1 MIENDLIWHGIC
13 SNAHVYIDYV
23 MKTTQTNI
31 LLVEDDAS
39 LSTVL
44 ADYLRSKD
52 YTVETANNGKEAWEL
67 IMIKHYDLII
77 SDIMMPRV
85 NGFELLKLVRAQYP
99 DMPMIMLTAKVD
111 RDDIM
116 HAYELGCDDYV
127 TKPFSMDILICKM
140 EAVLRRCRVRLET
153 EQTEWQLG
161 DLLFDSVR
169 QQIGD
174 QHLSSRE
181 NDLLK
186 MLCQSMNNLVDRNRI
201 LMSIWGADTY
211 FNARSLS
218 VYINHLR
225 KYLGENSPVR
235 IMSVHGK
242 GYKMVIMD

>member
-1 MIENDLIWHGIC
+1 M
-13 SNAHVYIDYV
+13 
-23 MKTTQTNI
+23 QTNI
-31 LLVEDDAS
+31 LLVEDDVS

-44 ADYLRSKD
+44 ADYLRSKN
-52 YTVETANNGKEAWEL
+52 YTVETAPNGKEAWDL
-67 IMIKHYDLII
+67 IMIKHYDLVI
-77 SDIMMPRV
+77 SDIMMPRL
-85 NGFELLKLVRAQYP
+85 NGYELLKLIREQRPELPVVVV
-99 DMPMIMLTAKVD
+99 TAKTD
-111 RDDIM
+111 RDDIV

-127 TKPFSMDILICKM
+127 TKPFSMDILICKI
-140 EAVLRRCRVRLET
+140 EAVLRRYRMSFET

-161 DLLFDSVR
+161 TLHFDTVR
-169 QQIGD
+169 QQLGA

-186 MLCQSMNNLVDRNRI
+186 MLCQSMNHLVDRNRM

-225 KYLGENSPVR
+225 KYLGEDSPIR

-242 GYKMVIMD
+242 GYKMVNMD

>member
-1 MIENDLIWHGIC
+1 M
-13 SNAHVYIDYV
+13 
-23 MKTTQTNI
+23 QTNI
-31 LLVEDDAS
+31 LLVEDDVS

-44 ADYLRSKD
+44 ADYLRSKN
-52 YTVETANNGKEAWEL
+52 YTVETAPNGKEAWDL
-67 IMIKHYDLII
+67 IMIKHYDLVI
-77 SDIMMPRV
+77 SDIMMPRL
-85 NGFELLKLVRAQYP
+85 NGYELLKLIREQRPELPVVVV
-99 DMPMIMLTAKVD
+99 TAKTD
-111 RDDIM
+111 RDDIV

-127 TKPFSMDILICKM
+127 TKPFSMDILICKI
-140 EAVLRRCRVRLET
+140 EAVLRRYRMSFET

-161 DLLFDSVR
+161 TLHFDTVR
-169 QQIGD
+169 QQLGV

-186 MLCQSMNNLVDRNRI
+186 MLCQSMNHLVDRNRI

-225 KYLGENSPVR
+225 KYLGEDSPIR

-242 GYKMVIMD
+242 GYKMVNMD

>member
-1 MIENDLIWHGIC
+1 
-13 SNAHVYIDYV
+13 
-23 MKTTQTNI
+23 MKTMQTNI

-39 LSTVL
+39 LNTVL

-52 YTVETANNGKEAWEL
+52 YTVETASNGKEAWEL
-67 IMIKHYDLII
+67 ILIKHYDLII
-77 SDIMMPRV
+77 SDIMMPRM
-85 NGFELLKLVRAQYP
+85 NGFELLKLIRTQYQELP
-99 DMPMIMLTAKVD
+99 VIMLTAKTD
-111 RDDIM
+111 RDDII
-116 HAYELGCDDYV
+116 HAYDLGCDDYV
-127 TKPFSMDILICKM
+127 TKPFSMDVLICKI
-140 EAVLRRCRVRLET
+140 EAVLRRFRLTKES

-161 DLLFDSVR
+161 ELVFDSVR
-169 QQIGD
+169 QQLGN

-186 MLCQSMNNLVDRNRI
+186 MLCQSMGQLVDRNRI

-225 KYLGENSPVR
+225 KYMGEESPIR

-242 GYKMVIMD
+242 GYKLVSMEK

>member
-1 MIENDLIWHGIC
+1 
-13 SNAHVYIDYV
+13 
-23 MKTTQTNI
+23 MKTMPTNI

-39 LSTVL
+39 LNTVL

-52 YTVETANNGKEAWEL
+52 YTVETAQNGKEAWEL
-67 IMIKHYDLII
+67 IIIKHYDLII
-77 SDIMMPRV
+77 TDIMMPKM
-85 NGFELLKLVRAQYP
+85 NGFELLKLIRAQYINLP
-99 DMPMIMLTAKVD
+99 VIMLSAKTD

-116 HAYELGCDDYV
+116 QAYSMGCDDYV
-127 TKPFSMDILICKM
+127 TKPFSMDILICKI
-140 EAVLRRCRVRLET
+140 EAVLRRFRLINES

-161 DLLFDSVR
+161 KLAFDSVR
-169 QQIGD
+169 QQLGD
-174 QHLSSRE
+174 LHLSSRE

-186 MLCQSMNNLVDRNRI
+186 MLCQNMGQLVDRNRI

-225 KYLGENSPVR
+225 KYLGEGSPIR

-242 GYKMVIMD
+242 GYKLVSMDK

>member
-1 MIENDLIWHGIC
+1 MRTIP
-13 SNAHVYIDYV
+13 
-23 MKTTQTNI
+23 TNI

-44 ADYLRSKD
+44 ADYLRSKG

-67 IMIKHYDLII
+67 ILVKHYELVI
-77 SDIMMPRV
+77 SDIMMPKM
-85 NGFELLKLVRAQYP
+85 NGFELLKLIRAQYTTLP
-99 DMPMIMLTAKVD
+99 VIMLSAKTE

-116 HAYELGCDDYV
+116 SAYELGCDDYV
-127 TKPFSMDILICKM
+127 TKPFSMDILICKV
-140 EAVLRRCRVRLET
+140 EAVLRRFRMTNESK
-153 EQTEWQLG
+153 QTEWQLG
-161 DLLFDSVR
+161 ELVFDSVR
-169 QQIGD
+169 QLLGN

-186 MLCQSMNNLVDRNRI
+186 MLCQNMNNLVDRNRI

-218 VYINHLR
+218 VYVNHLR
-225 KYLGENSPVR
+225 KYLGEDTPIR

-242 GYKMVIMD
+242 GYKMVNMDK

>member
-1 MIENDLIWHGIC
+1 MYKILI
-13 SNAHVYIDYV
+13 A
-23 MKTTQTNI
+23 
-31 LLVEDDAS
+31 EDDIE
-39 LSTVL
+39 LSELFKNVL
-44 ADYLRSKD
+44 MKQGYDVKCVL
-52 YTVETANNGKEAWEL
+52 NGKDGMDL
-67 IMIKHYDLII
+67 VLNNYFDLII
-77 SDIMMPRV
+77 SDIMMPRM

-140 EAVLRRCRVRLET
+140 EAVLRRCCVRLET

>member
-1 MIENDLIWHGIC
+1 MRTIP
-13 SNAHVYIDYV
+13 
-23 MKTTQTNI
+23 TNI

-44 ADYLRSKD
+44 ADYLRSKG

-67 IMIKHYDLII
+67 ILVKHYELVI
-77 SDIMMPRV
+77 SDIMMPKM
-85 NGFELLKLVRAQYP
+85 NGFELLKLIRAQYTTLP
-99 DMPMIMLTAKVD
+99 VIMLSAKTE

-116 HAYELGCDDYV
+116 SAYELGCDDYV
-127 TKPFSMDILICKM
+127 TKPFSMDILICKV
-140 EAVLRRCRVRLET
+140 EAVLRRFRMTNESK
-153 EQTEWQLG
+153 QTEWQLG
-161 DLLFDSVR
+161 ELVFDSVR
-169 QQIGD
+169 QLLGN

-186 MLCQSMNNLVDRNRI
+186 MLCQNMNNLVDRNRI

-218 VYINHLR
+218 VYVNHLR
-225 KYLGENSPVR
+225 NYLGEDTPIR

-242 GYKMVIMD
+242 GYKLVNMDK